1 MAHGQFSHLE
11 MPADDLD
18 RARRFYTEVF
28 GWELGDVEGMPD
40 YPLFSFGQIDGA
52 GGAIGK
58 RGESAAERMRVY
70 IDVDAIDPVLDRVR
84 AMGGTVIT
92 PRTDIPGQG
101 WFAVFNDTEG
111 NELGLFENLPS
122 D

>member
-11 MPADDLD
+11 IPADDLD

-40 YPLFSFGQIDGA
+40 YPLFTFGQIDSS

-58 RGESAAERMRVY
+58 RGENAGDRMRVY
-70 IDVDAIDPVLDRVR
+70 LSVDAIDPVLDRVT
-84 AMGGTVIT
+84 AMGGTVTT

-101 WFAVFNDTEG
+101 WFAVFSDTEG
-111 NELGLFENLPS
+111 NEFGLFENLPS